1 MPGPSLEDL
10 VARGKAKASDL
21 GHELEMITGDVQTA
35 FYRCR
40 RCEQTFTVGYP
51 VYIGN
56 RPLESR
62 LELIAASVLSIRCSG
77 HPPQATSEPTPP
89 IPMISP
95 DGNWEWNGAEWKR
108 RSKS

>member
-1 MPGPSLEDL
+1 MSEPSLEDL
-10 VARGKAKASDL
+10 VERGRTTASDL
-21 GHELEMITGDVQTA
+21 GHDMELVTGDVQTA

-51 VYIGN
+51 VYIGY
-56 RPLESR
+56 RPIETR

-77 HPPQATSEPTPP
+77 HPPLAMSKPTTH

-95 DGNWEWNGAEWKR
+95 AGSCLWNGSQWN
-108 RSKS
+108 